1 MPLINLNHLEM
12 VLNAL
17 DIKHEDTL
25 EMVLNTIDVRCAE
38 VTEEEI
44 IAWLNEEGIVAPVA
58 SASGAL
64 YTTNKNEIYI
74 L

>member
-17 DIKHEDTL
+17 DIKY
-25 EMVLNTIDVRCAE
+25 AE

-44 IAWLNEEGIVAPVA
+44 IAWLNEEDIVAPVA

>member
-17 DIKHEDTL
+17 DIKYAEAKDED
-25 EMVLNTIDVRCAE
+25 
-38 VTEEEI
+38 I
-44 IAWLNEEGIVAPVA
+44 IAWLSEESIVEPTV
-58 SASGAL
+58 SASGEI
-64 YTTNKNEIYI
+64 YTTKNNEIYI

>member
-12 VLNAL
+12 VLSAL
-17 DIKHEDTL
+17 DIK
-25 EMVLNTIDVRCAE
+25 CAE
-38 VTEEEI
+38 VTEEQI
-44 IAWLNEEGIVAPVA
+44 IAWLNEEGIVSPAA

>member
-1 MPLINLNHLEM
+1 MSLINLNHLEM

-17 DIKHEDTL
+17 DIKY
-25 EMVLNTIDVRCAE
+25 AE
-38 VTEEEI
+38 VTDEQI
-44 IAWLNEEGIVAPVA
+44 FSWLNEEDIVAPVA